1 MGFFS
6 SLFGQAKELTKLGN
20 SVANVKNMLD
30 QFESDP
36 DNTFLS
42 CSAWICKVGIIDLI
56 EKYGWAPNYVVYVPI
71 NGHQTKMYMT
81 EVLTSIHPLYPIPGI
96 CHEYKLWQ
104 GFYGLRYGWLLYCIG
119 FLRLHKLHH
128 CCISLFRQLD
138 IAIKSLCIF
147 IAVSCDNSSLKYEI
161 TAKWLYAASQRVL

>member
-30 QFESDP
+30 QFESDS
-36 DNTFLS
+36 DNTFLL

-56 EKYGWAPNYVVYVPI
+56 EKHGWAPNYVVYVPI

-81 EVLTSIHPLYPIPGI
+81 EVQLAT
-96 CHEYKLWQ
+96 
-104 GFYGLRYGWLLYCIG
+104 IG
-119 FLRLHKLHH
+119 RLKNKV
-128 CCISLFRQLD
+128 QNLD
-138 IAIKSLCIF
+138 
-147 IAVSCDNSSLKYEI
+147 SSLNRTI
-161 TAKWLYAASQRVL
+161 DDILDGGPSLYQIDAQIPQNVRDIILGK

>member
-36 DNTFLS
+36 DNTFLL

-56 EKYGWAPNYVVYVPI
+56 EN
-71 NGHQTKMYMT
+71 
-81 EVLTSIHPLYPIPGI
+81 
-96 CHEYKLWQ
+96 
-104 GFYGLRYGWLLYCIG
+104 
-119 FLRLHKLHH
+119 
-128 CCISLFRQLD
+128 
-138 IAIKSLCIF
+138 
-147 IAVSCDNSSLKYEI
+147 NSSLKYEI
-161 TAKWLYAASQRVL
+161 TAKWLYVASQRVL